1 MYYNCP
7 SYPDTFVSQLVL
19 TRIKIRLSRAEE
31 KRLCIL
37 NLDFQTVTVSTLF
50 QNTDMDPSKS
60 ATLALRQATEAV
72 VVKLGENG
80 EILSENQISV
90 ELVHKGD
97 VIKVKGRGV
106 VAVSNGLMLRL
117 HSLCCEISYPVLGI
131 RKNYLIILTFYLYI

>member
-1 MYYNCP
+1 MYYNCL

-19 TRIKIRLSRAEE
+19 TRIKIRPSRAT
-31 KRLCIL
+31 
-37 NLDFQTVTVSTLF
+37 DFQTVTVSTLF

-117 HSLCCEISYPVLGI
+117 HGL
-131 RKNYLIILTFYLYI
+131 

>member
-7 SYPDTFVSQLVL
+7 LYPDTFVSQLVL
-19 TRIKIRLSRAEE
+19 TRIKIRPSRATE
-31 KRLCIL
+31 KRFCIL
-37 NLDFQTVTVSTLF
+37 NLDFQSVTVSTLF
-50 QNTDMDPSKS
+50 QNTDPDPSKS

-106 VAVSNGLMLRL
+106 VAVSNGRD
-117 HSLCCEISYPVLGI
+117 SGSKCC
-131 RKNYLIILTFYLYI
+131 